1 MKKAIIIIVVIAVIL
16 GALFL
21 ATKSCKKDADTETA
35 NTAEVEIRNI
45 AKTVVATGKIEALY
59 KAEIKSKIGGV
70 IKQFYIEEG
79 DKVTVGQKLVEIIPG
94 ATPVEMVRAR
104 TEVKAAAYNKDVAEK
119 QYLRSK
125 ELHEQNVI
133 SPENYDRSNA

>member
-21 ATKSCKKDADTETA
+21 ATKSCKKASDTETA

-59 KAEIKSKIGGV
+59 KAEIK
-70 IKQFYIEEG
+70 
-79 DKVTVGQKLVEIIPG
+79 
-94 ATPVEMVRAR
+94 
-104 TEVKAAAYNKDVAEK
+104 
-119 QYLRSK
+119 
-125 ELHEQNVI
+125 
-133 SPENYDRSNA
+133 